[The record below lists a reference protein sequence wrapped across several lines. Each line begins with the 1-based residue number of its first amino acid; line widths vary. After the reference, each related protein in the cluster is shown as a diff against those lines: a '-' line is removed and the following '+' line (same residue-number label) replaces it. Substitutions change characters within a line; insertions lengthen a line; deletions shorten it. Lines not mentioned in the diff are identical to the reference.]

1 MDIGI
6 NNIESLYSRID
17 KLIKQLQRDGY
28 NNAASKLQVFVHETA
43 WTTGSEL
50 LGELN
55 SYLNKINYPLDDET
69 QNLLNECKN
78 FCKNYR
84 RIMGL

>member
-1 MDIGI
+1 M
-6 NNIESLYSRID
+6 
-17 KLIKQLQRDGY
+17 KQLERGEY
-28 NNAASKLQVFVHETA
+28 KNTASKLQVFVHETA

-50 LGELN
+50 FGQLN
-55 SYLNKINYPLDDET
+55 FCLNKINHPLDDET

-84 RIMGL
+84 RIMGLY